1 MIAEYGGRVSV
12 AAINSPT
19 SVTLSGEVDAI
30 EALIEKLEARGTFA
44 RRMRVES
51 AFHSAVMDDLHD
63 ELLDS
68 LDGLTLN
75 PPTVQTYTTATG
87 GPADAD
93 TFGTLHWWSN
103 MRGAVHFARAVGA
116 LIGSGYTDFLEVS
129 PHPVLS
135 ASIQACLEHAG
146 VAGNVLSSLRRKS
159 PERAQ
164 LLGSLGQLYTLGG
177 SVDWARQ
184 YPDGHVVSLPP
195 YPWQREHV
203 WFEED
208 TRVNGRTRH
217 RGMVDRSH
225 PFLGARFESAAQPT
239 AQLWEVDID
248 LAAFPYL
255 NDHRVGQSPLF
266 PAAAYFD
273 VVLAAAIPLFGRG
286 GCAIQDA
293 RLHEG
298 LFLSEAAPRAG
309 QIVIDGDSA
318 GATFQFL
325 SRGEQSEWTLH
336 VSGRLV
342 PVADA
347 EPAYAVDFEQL
358 RAACDT
364 ELIRQR
370 PLRSGTP
377 QANRVR
383 PALPGGA

>member
-1 MIAEYGGRVSV
+1 M
-12 AAINSPT
+12 
-19 SVTLSGEVDAI
+19 
-30 EALIEKLEARGTFA
+30 
-44 RRMRVES
+44 
-51 AFHSAVMDDLHD
+51 
-63 ELLDS
+63 
-68 LDGLTLN
+68 
-75 PPTVQTYTTATG
+75 
-87 GPADAD
+87 
-93 TFGTLHWWSN
+93 
-103 MRGAVHFARAVGA
+103 
-116 LIGSGYTDFLEVS
+116 
-129 PHPVLS
+129 
-135 ASIQACLEHAG
+135 
-146 VAGNVLSSLRRKS
+146 
-159 PERAQ
+159 
-164 LLGSLGQLYTLGG
+164 LGSLGRLYTLGG

-203 WFEED
+203 WFDED

-364 ELIRQR
+364 ELSASDHYDQVRRRRIEYGPHFQAVRKVWQRPNEALGVLQVADDLESGLGAYQIHPVLLDGAFQLLLSALDAARRRDRAKRHVSAGRGAQPARLSASGSVLELGACATPGSARQR
-370 PLRSGTP
+370 GPRAP
-377 QANRVR
+377 DRRHR
-383 PALPGGA
+383 PARLRRPVDRKR